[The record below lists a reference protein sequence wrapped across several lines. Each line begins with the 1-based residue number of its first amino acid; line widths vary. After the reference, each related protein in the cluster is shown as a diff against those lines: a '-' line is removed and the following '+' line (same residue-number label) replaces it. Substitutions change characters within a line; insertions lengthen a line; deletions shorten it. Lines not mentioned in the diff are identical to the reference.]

1 MENRLIRHG
10 FILILLSLFTGFA
23 IPAAE
28 APRLALSAHTIGLM
42 SGILLLAIAGIWS
55 RLALSE
61 GQLKVT
67 YWGWIY
73 ASYANWLGIF
83 LGALTGAGRMT
94 PLASKGVTGSDASEL
109 LVAFF
114 LISLSLAALVSTAL
128 SIYGITRKA

>member
-73 ASYANWLGIF
+73 ASYTNWLGIL

>member
-73 ASYANWLGIF
+73 AGYANWLGIL

>member
-73 ASYANWLGIF
+73 AGYANWLGIL

-109 LVAFF
+109 WVAFF

>member
-42 SGILLLAIAGIWS
+42 TGILLLAIAGIWS

-73 ASYANWLGIF
+73 ASYANWLGIL

>member
-23 IPAAE
+23 ILAAE
-28 APRLALSAHTIGLM
+28 APRLAMSAHTIGLM

-73 ASYANWLGIF
+73 ASYANWLGILPF
-83 LGALTGAGRMT
+83 IEYSKARNSSFFGVVHQCVLKRDLFYRR
-94 PLASKGVTGSDASEL
+94 ASARWSWY
-109 LVAFF
+109 F
-114 LISLSLAALVSTAL
+114 
-128 SIYGITRKA
+128 